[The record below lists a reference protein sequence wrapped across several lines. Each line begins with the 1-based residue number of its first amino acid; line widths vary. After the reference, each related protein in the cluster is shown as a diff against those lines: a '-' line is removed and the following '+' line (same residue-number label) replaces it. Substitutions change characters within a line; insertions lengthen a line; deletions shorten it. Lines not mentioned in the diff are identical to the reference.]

1 MTELSDLPPP
11 ARIQRYRDLAADAR
25 SQAAMAKDAL
35 RESYILMA
43 EQWEKLAAELTA
55 TLKSDPGSNTD
66 S

>member
-1 MTELSDLPPP
+1 VTELSDLPPP

-25 SQAAMAKDAL
+25 RQAAMAKGAL

-43 EQWEKLAAELTA
+43 EQWERLATELTA
-55 TLKSDPGSNTD
+55 TLKSNPDSNTD